1 MIGLTHYLTVASALF
16 VIGIFGIFLNRK
28 NVIVILMSI
37 ELILLS
43 VNINFVAFSAHLG
56 DLGGQ
61 VFTMF
66 ILTVAAAEAA
76 IGLAILALGIGYML
90 LARRWL
96 GSDKHGPAV
105 EPRHTLADL
114 ARDYRLDERE
124 RRLRVLPGSILIGI
138 GVLIWAFVIGT
149 PTAWIVFAIVAALVP
164 MGLLAGLVF
173 VLALAGYIFAAFW
186 QERGL
191 AAGALDDAHGA
202 AFDKSLALQEA
213 DPALKAPSEIGRSAF
228 LSILIAIAGL
238 ALVVLGGNFLVSG
251 AVGLARSFSILDT
264 IIGLTIVAIGTS
276 MPELVTSVMAA
287 LRKQTEVAFGNVVGS
302 NIYNILGIGGFTAL
316 ISPTNVPS
324 EIVRFDNLIM
334 IGASLVLVAF
344 AFTGRRISRREGAVL
359 VAGYAAYVALIW
371 P

>member
-1 MIGLTHYLTVASALF
+1 MQIALQLVGGLILLMLGGELLVRGAVQVATRFGVSPLVIGLTLVGFGTSTPELVTSVQAALSGSP
-16 VIGIFGIFLNRK
+16 GIAYGN
-28 NVIVILMSI
+28 IVGSNIANIL
-37 ELILLS
+37 LILG
-43 VNINFVAFSAHLG
+43 I
-56 DLGGQ
+56 
-61 VFTMF
+61 
-66 ILTVAAAEAA
+66 AA
-76 IGLAILALGIGYML
+76 IITPIAVSSNAL
-90 LARRWL
+90 
-96 GSDKHGPAV
+96 K
-105 EPRHTLADL
+105 
-114 ARDYRLDERE
+114 RDSTIM
-124 RRLRVLPGSILIGI
+124 VL
-138 GVLIWAFVIGT
+138 VTV
-149 PTAWIVFAIVAALVP
+149 VFAIVAALVP

-173 VLALAGYIFAAFW
+173 VAALAGYIFAAFW

-213 DPALKAPSEIGRSAF
+213 DPALKGTSDIGRSAF

-238 ALVVLGGNFLVSG
+238 ALVVLGGNLLVSG
-251 AVGLARSFSILDT
+251 AVGLARSFSISET

-316 ISPTNVPS
+316 IAPTNVPS